1 MLFALTGGPLMGI
14 ESRVSERYG
23 NEYWERN
30 GDKFLR
36 RANKN
41 GRLHDE
47 RVFPNSRE
55 RRKLMRK
62 QERELKVESE
72 EADVGTAAEVREL
85 KARLRRPIAGK
96 SQRRKAVRRRLNQ
109 RLLELLSAS

>member
-1 MLFALTGGPLMGI
+1 MGV
-14 ESRVSERYG
+14 ESRVRERYG

-41 GRLHDE
+41 GQLHDE
-47 RVFPNSRE
+47 HVSPNSRE

-72 EADVGTAAEVREL
+72 EGDVSAAAEVREL
-85 KARLRRPIAGK
+85 QERLRRPTAGK
-96 SQRRKAVRRRLNQ
+96 SQRRKAVRRRLTQ
-109 RLLELLSAS
+109 RLLELQSVS

>member
-1 MLFALTGGPLMGI
+1 MGI
-14 ESRVSERYG
+14 ESRVRERYG

-30 GDKFLR
+30 GDEFLR

-47 RVFPNSRE
+47 RVFPNCRE

-62 QERELKVESE
+62 QERAVKVESKE
-72 EADVGTAAEVREL
+72 GDVSTTAEVREL
-85 KARLRRPIAGK
+85 QERLRRPIAGK
-96 SQRRKAVRRRLNQ
+96 LQRRKVVRRRINQ